1 MNYYEHHLG
10 DYVRDTV
17 HLSMLEDAAYRRL
30 LDAYYTREKPLPA
43 DVKECWKLAR
53 AQSKQEREAVE
64 YVLREFF
71 FLTEEG
77 HTQQRADREISRFKD
92 KQEKAR
98 RSANARW
105 SKDSEQSEGSA
116 FEGAGDMRTHM
127 RTHSDGNALQSPDPS
142 NKEAKASSSGSS
154 KRTAPNCP
162 ADELIDAYE
171 AKLPMLPS
179 VRRSLFKAGK
189 NMTAMRQRWGWVM
202 TAKHERGARAGLPL
216 ATTLEEGIEW
226 FERFFA
232 YAAESDFLTGKN
244 GKWSSCDL
252 AWLMTAAKFENVL
265 SGKYH
270 EVNTEAA

>member
-30 LDAYYTREKPLPA
+30 LDAYYAREKPLPA
-43 DVKECWKLAR
+43 DVKECCKLAR

-71 FLTEEG
+71 FLSDAG
-77 HTQQRADREISRFKD
+77 HTQARADREIARFKD

-105 SKDSEQSEGSA
+105 SKGLEHSEGFA
-116 FEGAGDMRTHM
+116 IEGAEGM
-127 RTHSDGNALQSPDPS
+127 RTHSESNALQSPDTS
-142 NKEAKASSSGSS
+142 IKEAKASSSGSA
-154 KRTAPNCP
+154 KPTVPNCP

-171 AKLPMLPS
+171 ASLPMLPS
-179 VRRSLFKAGK
+179 VRRSLFKGGK
-189 NMTAMRQRWGWVM
+189 NMTAMRQRWAWVM
-202 TAKHERGARAGLPL
+202 TARHERGPRAGQPM
-216 ATTLEEGIEW
+216 ATSVQEGVDW
-226 FERFFA
+226 FKRYFA
-232 YAAESDFLTGKN
+232 YAAESDFLNGKN
-244 GKWSSCDL
+244 GKWSGCDL
-252 AWLMTAAKFENVL
+252 AWLMTAGKFENVL

-270 EVNTEAA
+270 ELTAEVA